1 MWHNVD
7 PLFALALI
15 TVFWILSIYL
25 RDDGTKLKN
34 SLEIDESEEQV
45 SNKLFLAT
53 GLALVGLLFFV
64 FFTAS

>member
-1 MWHNVD
+1 MWRDVD

-25 RDDGTKLKN
+25 GDDGAKLKN
-34 SLEIDESEEQV
+34 SLEIDESEEQL

-53 GLALVGLLFFV
+53 GLALAGLLFFV

>member
-1 MWHNVD
+1 MWVDVD
-7 PLFALALI
+7 PWFALAL
-15 TVFWILSIYL
+15 TALCWILSVYL

-34 SLEIDESEEQV
+34 SPEIDESREQV

-53 GLALVGLLFFV
+53 GLALAGLLFFV

>member
-1 MWHNVD
+1 MWRDVD

-25 RDDGTKLKN
+25 GDDGTKLKN
-34 SLEIDESEEQV
+34 SLEIDESEERV

-53 GLALVGLLFFV
+53 GLALVGALFFV